1 MQTLITWLGNHDI
14 ETAIL
19 NKDAAVSQSLKEI
32 NFGKAVI
39 LYNFPSINFD
49 KYISH
54 LESDRMGYENKI
66 NLLKQNLNNEF
77 PDYKSWLQSR
87 TNTKL
92 NFVKVNLSSP
102 TDHSDIYKACL
113 TELDKIHKE
122 NPDTKLTYLISPGT
136 PAMHAVWLILSQTK
150 YAGELIETSLE
161 AGLKKIKLPFE
172 ISADYNPSLS
182 KIIESSFKGLSLED
196 FYRDAVFENI
206 FFQSKQMQSVFNKA
220 VKVSQFDE
228 PVLITGATGTGKE
241 EIANIIYKKSRRK
254 DNTFKTLNCGAIPQ
268 ELVESEL
275 FGHKKGSFTGADKD
289 KKGLFE
295 VCDNGTLFLDE
306 FGELPLRTQVKL
318 LRVLQD
324 GSFTPIGS
332 TEEIK
337 TNVRLIAATNRN
349 LIEEI
354 KKGKFRED
362 LFYRIAVFTIDIPSL
377 RERQGDLK
385 FLINKFIEKIK
396 KENAQFPEVQERE
409 LSVSGMTELLNHSWP
424 GNVRELFNT
433 LKKLLLLSDS
443 KKISAEEVKKNLN
456 QLDKSDKENL
466 LLNYIPSDFN
476 FDYVI
481 GKIVKH
487 YYSLAQKHTNKKTEI
502 SKLLGFKNYQTME
515 NWINKYL
522 N

>member
-1 MQTLITWLGNHDI
+1 MQTLITWLGNRDVDS
-14 ETAIL
+14 AIF
-19 NKDAAVSQSLKEI
+19 NKDAAVSQSLKEL
-32 NFGKAVI
+32 NFDKAVI

-54 LESDRMGYENKI
+54 LESDRKGIDNKI
-66 NLLKQNLNNEF
+66 NALKENLNKDF
-77 PDYKSWLQSR
+77 SDYKSWLQSR

-102 TDHSDIYKACL
+102 TDHSEIYKACL
-113 TELDKIHKE
+113 SELDKIYKE

-150 YAGELIETSLE
+150 YPGELIETSPE

-172 ISADYNPSLS
+172 ISVDYNPSLN

-196 FYRDAVFENI
+196 FSKDQDFQNI
-206 FFQSKQMQSVFNKA
+206 FFQSKQMHFVFNKA
-220 VKVSQFDE
+220 IKVAQFDE
-228 PVLITGATGTGKE
+228 PVLITGETGTGKE
-241 EIANIIYKKSRRK
+241 GLAHIIYKKSRRK

-295 VCDNGTLFLDE
+295 VCNNGTLFLDE

-337 TNVRLIAATNRN
+337 TNVRLIAATNKN

-354 KKGKFRED
+354 KQGKFRED
-362 LFYRIAVFTIDIPSL
+362 LFYRIAVFTIDLPSL

-385 FLINKFIEKIK
+385 FLIGKFIEKIK
-396 KENAQFPEVQERE
+396 KEKDQFPEVQDRE
-409 LSVSGMTELLNHSWP
+409 ISVGGMNELLNHSWP
-424 GNVRELFNT
+424 GNVRELLNT
-433 LKKLLLLSDS
+433 LQRILLLGDS
-443 KKISAEEVKKNLN
+443 KKISAEEVKKNLY
-456 QLDKSDKENL
+456 QFDKADKENL
-466 LLNYIPSDFN
+466 LLSYIPSDFN
-476 FDYVI
+476 FDSVI

-487 YYSLAQKHTNKKTEI
+487 YYSLAQKQTTKKTEI
-502 SKLLGFKNYQTME
+502 SKLLGFQNYQTME
-515 NWINKYL
+515 NWIKKYL
-522 N
+522 